1 MNKVLRVL
9 GTIILCAGLLVTVL
23 LAMNLGFDYRYS
35 FMKEMNIPRF
45 FGILAGGLFASTVSS
60 CWFFFCANVL
70 EKLDKL
76 ISLQEDK
83 KE

>member
-45 FGILAGGLFASTVSS
+45 FGILAGGLFASAVSS

-70 EKLDKL
+70 EKLDRL

>member
-1 MNKVLRVL
+1 MNKLLRVL
-9 GTIILCAGLLVTVL
+9 GTIILCIGIAASFLVAYYVGQAGYSYYTGMDIGSFLGVLIAGL
-23 LAMNLGFDYRYS
+23 F
-35 FMKEMNIPRF
+35 I
-45 FGILAGGLFASTVSS
+45 STVSS